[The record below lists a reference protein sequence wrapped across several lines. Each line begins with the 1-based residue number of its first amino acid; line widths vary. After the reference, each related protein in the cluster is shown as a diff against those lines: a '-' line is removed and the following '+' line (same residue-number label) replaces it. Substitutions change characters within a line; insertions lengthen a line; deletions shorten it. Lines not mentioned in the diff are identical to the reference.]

1 MVQLIILVPPILIL
15 VILNGFKKIVDD
27 FEVSSL
33 GMDLHINGIM
43 YLLPLPV
50 IRHDQTELLLL
61 VLMMS
66 TASLIITGTCHA
78 GARRKLS
85 RRSAGFSN
93 IAFTVGAFF
102 FFFGLAMMLLLT

>member
-1 MVQLIILVPPILIL
+1 MVQLILLVPPVLIL
-15 VILNGFKKIVDD
+15 VILNSFKKIVGD

-33 GMDLHINGIM
+33 GMDLHVNGIM
-43 YLLPLPV
+43 YLLPLPL
-50 IRHDQTELLLL
+50 IRHDQTEILLI

-66 TASLIITGTCHA
+66 TVSLIITATCHA

-85 RRSAGFSN
+85 RQSAGFSK
-93 IAFTVGAFF
+93 IAFMAGAFF